1 MPISRL
7 LALPL
12 TILAVS
18 AATAQAPAV
27 VQVQLASF
35 SFTPKSIMLDH
46 GQPYVLR
53 LSNVSGSGH
62 DFTAQEFFAAAEVVP
77 GDRKWIQ
84 EGAVEVPSGQVR
96 EIHLSAPPAAATYKL
111 KCSHSLHKVFGMSG
125 TIVVR

>member
-7 LALPL
+7 FAFPMLV
-12 TILAVS
+12 LAVS
-18 AATAQAPAV
+18 TATAQAPAV

-35 SFTPKSIMLDH
+35 SFTPKSILLDH

-62 DFTAQEFFAAAEVVP
+62 DFTAQEFFTAANVEP

-84 EGAVEVPSGQVR
+84 EGVVEVPSGQVR
-96 EIHLSAPPAAATYKL
+96 EIHLTAPAAAATYKL

-125 TIVVR
+125 TIVIR